1 MNCKEFWI
9 LYFKCWMN
17 PNSPKDCLHHSSR
30 VQWHLCRKQSRIKN
44 QQEDSSSGGK
54 PHLSIKITEMLV
66 SDDLLLLF
74 LTTFK
79 SNIAYICLFIVF
91 LISDVTVKLCDPV
104 CLSRIADV
112 LWFAFHFPSACLAFS
127 AAPVQASR
135 LLVDYHV
142 KKHAVL
148 CHI

>member
-17 PNSPKDCLHHSSR
+17 PYSPKDCLHHSSR

-54 PHLSIKITEMLV
+54 PYLSIKITEKLV

-79 SNIAYICLFIVF
+79 SNIAYICLFIIL
-91 LISDVTVKLCDPV
+91 LISVTVKLCDRV

-112 LWFAFHFPSACLAFS
+112 LWFAFHPPSACLAFS
-127 AAPVQASR
+127 AASVQASR
-135 LLVDYHV
+135 LLVDYH
-142 KKHAVL
+142 
-148 CHI
+148 